1 MTQDMIRDQISK
13 MQTMTSSIDTVTDK
27 IYTVT
32 SQRSSSLTCS
42 DFVDLVTSFS
52 SICDDISQITT
63 IESLESEIDN
73 SSVSSCSS
81 TEMSSLTS
89 LKTSISVTKQGL
101 EDLIESYQAMLSTST
116 STQATSGKKIKIVNL
131 TALFC
136 N

>member
-1 MTQDMIRDQISK
+1 MTQDMIREKISK

-27 IYTVT
+27 IDTVT

-42 DFVDLVTSFS
+42 EFVDLVTSFS

-81 TEMSSLTS
+81 TEMSLLTS
-89 LKTSISVTKQGL
+89 LKTSISVTKQDL
-101 EDLIESYQAMLSTST
+101 EDLIESYQEMLIYSSTSLSTR
-116 STQATSGKKIKIVNL
+116 ATSGKKILN
-131 TALFC
+131 
-136 N
+136 

>member
-1 MTQDMIRDQISK
+1 MTQDMIKDKISK
-13 MQTMTSSIDTVTDK
+13 MQTMTSSIDTVSDK
-27 IYTVT
+27 IDTVT
-32 SQRSSSLTCS
+32 SQRSTSLTCS
-42 DFVDLVTSFS
+42 EFVDLVTSFS
-52 SICDDISQITT
+52 SICDDVSQITT

-116 STQATSGKKIKIVNL
+116 STQATSGKKNKIVNL

>member
-27 IYTVT
+27 IDTVT

-52 SICDDISQITT
+52 SICDDISQLTT
-63 IESLESEIDN
+63 IESLESEIDK

-81 TEMSSLTS
+81 TEISSLN
-89 LKTSISVTKQGL
+89 LLRTSINATKQDL
-101 EDLIESYQAMLSTST
+101 EDLIEYYQDLLTYSSTSLST
-116 STQATSGKKIKIVNL
+116 QVTSGKKIIY
-131 TALFC
+131 
-136 N
+136 